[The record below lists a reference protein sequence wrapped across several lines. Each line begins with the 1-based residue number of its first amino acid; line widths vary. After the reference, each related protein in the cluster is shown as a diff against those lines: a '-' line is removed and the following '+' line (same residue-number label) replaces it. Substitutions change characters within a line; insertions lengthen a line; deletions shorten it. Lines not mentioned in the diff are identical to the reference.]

1 MPLRYLFLMAYLEFE
16 KLSFSYIKDNNTLT
30 ILKDCSFRFPNVG
43 LVSFL
48 GESGVGKTTIL
59 NLIAGFITNYQ
70 GKIKRNYNINE
81 TGYVFQNLYLIEHLK
96 VKDNILLGK
105 ILNGEDLKS
114 NYKEV
119 KKLLSQVNMEGYE
132 NKKVKELSGGQKARI
147 ALLRS
152 IANKSKVLLLD
163 EPTGCLDSQNAI
175 NIMEIIKKLS
185 KDMLIIM
192 VTHNKQLANQYS
204 DYILQIQ
211 NKKIVSSTPVKN
223 NVESFQVESKPK
235 KGKIRIYENVF
246 LSLSFLKSKLKKV
259 VFSLLFMSI
268 CFCLMCV
275 SLNLT
280 FSGKKALED
289 YTKGNMDYTT
299 INLQQKKK
307 YQLKNN
313 SMSLIKLDLLDS
325 KYKKKIKENFEI
337 DFYSNLEYFLP
348 SAISLKYNGIFY
360 DEKVSLLPCFPQIE
374 KLESGL
380 IPTKYNDIIINKP
393 LYNFLKTKN
402 YNKKGLSYLSSN
414 SVESRY
420 LSTSVNDLVEF
431 DLKFNIVGISKE
443 NTLFNKFII
452 YYPYTLMKDYIF
464 SYKLKNLTEL
474 CNFSYDVNLGYRIE
488 NLSYEN
494 DLLTS
499 LKTLAYVKDPLLFNE
514 YIKTNFKDEISIYS
528 TTIDLNNSILELMDS
543 ISKLVILFLILSVI
557 SSLFLEIVIVENL
570 YQDKKKELA
579 IYLSFHINKK
589 QFLRL
594 GKGQVYILFSLNMF
608 ITFLNYIIISLLG
621 NYFLNKFNLP
631 KFFSLSI
638 DFKIVIII
646 MLVSFVINYIAS
658 IFPLK
663 GMYDSNLLSSLKGE

>member
-1 MPLRYLFLMAYLEFE
+1 MMAYLEFK
-16 KLSFSYIKDNNTLT
+16 KLSFSYIKDNNVLT
-30 ILKDCSFRFPNVG
+30 ILKDCSFRFPNKG

-59 NLIAGFITNYQ
+59 NLIAGFILDYK
-70 GKIKRNYNINE
+70 GEIVRNYEIEN

-114 NYKEV
+114 NYKNV
-119 KKLLSQVNMEGYE
+119 NNLLNLVNMPNLE
-132 NKKVKELSGGQKARI
+132 NKRVKELSGGQKARI

-163 EPTGCLDSQNAI
+163 EPTGCLDSINAT

-185 KDMLIIM
+185 KDMLIII
-192 VTHNKQLANQYS
+192 VTHNKELALKYS
-204 DYILQIQ
+204 DYILKIQ
-211 NKKIVSSTPVKN
+211 NKKIVSSKPIAN
-223 NVESFQVESKPK
+223 NIETIKKEDKFK
-235 KGKIRIYENVF
+235 KGKIRMYENIF

-280 FSGKKALED
+280 FSGKRALED
-289 YTKGNMDYTT
+289 YTKGNLDYTV
-299 INLQQKKK
+299 INLQQRKK

-313 SMSLIKLDLLDS
+313 EMSIIKLDLLDS
-325 KYKKKIKENFEI
+325 NYKKKIKENYNIEY
-337 DFYSNLEYFLP
+337 YSNLEYFLP
-348 SAISLKYNGIFY
+348 SVISLKYNGVFY
-360 DEKVSLLPCFPQIE
+360 DEKVSLLPCFPSLDKI
-374 KLESGL
+374 ESGSL
-380 IPTKYNDIIINKP
+380 PSKYNDIIINKA
-393 LYNFLKTKN
+393 LYNFLKENK
-402 YNKKGLSYLSSN
+402 YNSKGLSFLSSN
-414 SVESRY
+414 SIESKY
-420 LSTSVNDLVEF
+420 LSNSVNDLVEF
-431 DLKFNIVGISKE
+431 NFKFNICGISKE

-452 YYPYTLMKDYIF
+452 YYPYTLMSEFIF
-464 SYKLKNLTEL
+464 SYKLENLTKL
-474 CNFSYDVNLGYRIE
+474 CNFSYDVNLGYRIK

-494 DLLTS
+494 DLLTNF
-499 LKTLAYVKDPLLFNE
+499 KTLAYVENPLDFNE
-514 YIKTNFKDEISIYS
+514 FINSNYKEEITIYS
-528 TTIDLNNSILELMDS
+528 TSIDLNNSILELMDS

-557 SSLFLEIVIVENL
+557 SSLFLEIVIIENL

-579 IYLSFHINKK
+579 IYLSFHIDKK

-594 GKGQVYILFSLNMF
+594 GKGQVYILFAINMLL
-608 ITFLNYIIISLLG
+608 TFLNYFVISIFG
-621 NYFLNKFNLP
+621 NFILNKYNLP
-631 KFFSLSI
+631 LFFSLSI

-646 MLVSFVINYIAS
+646 MVISFIINYIAS

-663 GMYDSNLLSSLKGE
+663 GMYDSDLLSSLKGE